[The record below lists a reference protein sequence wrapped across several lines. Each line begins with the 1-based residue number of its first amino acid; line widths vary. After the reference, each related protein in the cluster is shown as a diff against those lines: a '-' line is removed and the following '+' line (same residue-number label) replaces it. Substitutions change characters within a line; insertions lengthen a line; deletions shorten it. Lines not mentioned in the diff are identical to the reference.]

1 MLAVFVSRIVERDY
15 MATRLPHCPSPIRH
29 YFKVRDVTKQ
39 NVLKQLGH
47 TEDVLK
53 LCNLFALWAGC
64 FGTSCRT

>member
-1 MLAVFVSRIVERDY
+1 